1 MRTILVYVLTCAPEA
16 TYIEQALMAIWS
28 ARYHNPNAHIVLL
41 TDNVTSALLH
51 ADKVRGEV
59 LQYISE
65 EKVMP
70 FEDDKN
76 MHYRS
81 RWLKSH
87 MRELVKGDILFID
100 CDTICTRSLAEI
112 DDYDALVAMVPDE
125 HMHVREYPDNVV
137 LPLAETTKLLGYDV
151 RDEEWYFNSGV
162 IYAKDVPDVHK
173 LWKCWHEIWQEGETL
188 GIKADQPSLGE
199 ANIESN
205 HIIQRLPDVW
215 NTLIYMN
222 PIFAKEGKILHFWNF
237 RNKSFM
243 FARPFLD
250 YLKAHGLTDYAKACV
265 LDPLKSVLPF
275 DNILTRCSIV
285 DYFRYAKQIRE
296 QRKLY
301 ATHVD
306 ATFTDFP
313 WPKDYSLLRRFVAIR
328 VLGKKKDVD
337 VFFS

>member
-1 MRTILVYVLTCAPEA
+1 MKTKLVYVLTCAPEA
-16 TYIEQALMAIWS
+16 TYIEQALMAVWS
-28 ARYHNPNAHIVLL
+28 TRYYNPDAQIVLL

-51 ADKVRGEV
+51 NDKVRAEV

-65 EKVMP
+65 EKVIP
-70 FEDDKN
+70 FDDDKN

-87 MRELVKGDILFID
+87 MRELVKGDMLFID

-112 DDYDALVAMVPDE
+112 DDYDVLVAMVPDE
-125 HMHVREYPDNVV
+125 HMHVCEYPDNVV

-162 IYAKDVPDVHK
+162 IYAKDVPEVHA
-173 LWKCWHEIWQEGETL
+173 LWKTWHAIWQKGEKL
-188 GIKADQPSLGE
+188 GIKADQPSLGK
-199 ANIESN
+199 ANIECN
-205 HIIQRLPDVW
+205 HIIKRLPDVW

-222 PIFAKEGKILHFWNF
+222 PVYACEGKILHFWNF

-243 FARPFLD
+243 YARPFLD
-250 YLKAHGLTDYAKACV
+250 YLKVHGLTDYAKACI

-275 DNILTRCSIV
+275 DNILTRCSIW
-285 DYFRYAKQIRE
+285 DYFRYTKQIRE
-296 QRKLY
+296 QRKQY
-301 ATHVD
+301 ADNVD
-306 ATFTDFP
+306 ATFKDFP
-313 WPKDYSLLRRFVAIR
+313 WRKDYSLVRKYISIHY
-328 VLGKKKDVD
+328 LGKKKDVD

>member
-1 MRTILVYVLTCAPEA
+1 MKTKLVYVLTCAPEA
-16 TYIEQALMAIWS
+16 TYIEQALMAVWS
-28 ARYHNPNAHIVLL
+28 ARYYNPDAHIVLL

-51 ADKVRGEV
+51 TDTMRGEV

-65 EKVMP
+65 EKVIP
-70 FEDDKN
+70 FEEDKN

-87 MRELVKGDILFID
+87 MRELVKGDMLFID

-112 DDYDALVAMVPDE
+112 DDYKALVAMVPDE
-125 HMHVREYPDNVV
+125 HMHVCEYPEDYYQSLV
-137 LPLAETTKLLGYDV
+137 ETTRKLNYEVG
-151 RDEEWYFNSGV
+151 DEEWYFNSGV
-162 IYAKDVPDVHK
+162 IYARDVPEVHA
-173 LWKCWHEIWQEGETL
+173 LWKRWHEVWQEGEKL
-188 GIKADQPSLGE
+188 GIKADQPSLGK
-199 ANIESN
+199 ANIECN

-222 PIFAKEGKILHFWNF
+222 PAFASEGRILHFWNF

-250 YLKAHGLTDYAKACV
+250 YLKENGLTEYAKACI

-275 DNILTRCSIV
+275 DTILSRCSLE

-296 QRKLY
+296 QRKMY
-301 ATHVD
+301 AKNVD
-306 ATFTDFP
+306 TTFKDFP
-313 WPKDYSLLRRFVAIR
+313 WRKDYSLVRKYISIHIM
-328 VLGKKKDVD
+328 GKKKGIN

>member
-1 MRTILVYVLTCAPEA
+1 MKTKLVYVLTCAPEA
-16 TYIEQALMAIWS
+16 TYIEQALMAVWS
-28 ARYHNPNAHIVLL
+28 ARYHNPDAYIVLL
-41 TDNVTSALLH
+41 TDNITSAMLH
-51 ADKVRGEV
+51 GDKVRGEV

-87 MRELVKGDILFID
+87 MRELVKGDMLFID

-112 DDYDALVAMVPDE
+112 DEYDAMVAMVPDE
-125 HMHVREYPDNVV
+125 HMHVCEYPENVV
-137 LPLAETTKLLGYDV
+137 LPLVETTKLLGYDV
-151 RDEEWYFNSGV
+151 RDEDWYFNSGV
-162 IYAKDVPDVHK
+162 IYAKDEPEVHA
-173 LWKCWHEIWQEGETL
+173 LWKCWHVIWQEGEKL
-188 GIKADQPSLGE
+188 GIKADQPSLGK
-199 ANIESN
+199 ANIEFN
-205 HIIQRLPDVW
+205 HIIQCLPDVW

-222 PIFAKEGKILHFWNF
+222 PVHACEGKILHFWNF

-243 FARPFLD
+243 FARPFLE
-250 YLKAHGLTDYAKACV
+250 YLKVNGLTDYAKACV

-275 DNILTRCSIV
+275 DNILTRSTIWN
-285 DYFRYAKQIRE
+285 YFRYAKQIRE

-301 ATHVD
+301 ANNVD
-306 ATFTDFP
+306 MTFKDFP
-313 WPKDYSLLRRFVAIR
+313 WRKDYSLVKKFISIHI
-328 VLGKKKDVD
+328 LGKKKDVN